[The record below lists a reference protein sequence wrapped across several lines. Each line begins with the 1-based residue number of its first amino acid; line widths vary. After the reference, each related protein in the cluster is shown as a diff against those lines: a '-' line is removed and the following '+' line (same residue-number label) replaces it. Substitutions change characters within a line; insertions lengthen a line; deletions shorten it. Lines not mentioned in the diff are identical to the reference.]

1 MKKILVIDDELDIAN
16 NIKAI
21 LNDENYEA
29 LTANNSDEAFKLINV
44 NNFNLIIL
52 DVWLDNSP
60 LDGLGILKKLE

>member
-29 LTANNSDEAFKLINV
+29 LTANNSDDAFKLINV
-44 NNFNLIIL
+44 NN
-52 DVWLDNSP
+52 
-60 LDGLGILKKLE
+60 